1 MRNNKKYRK
10 TAWMGFVMSAVL
22 LMGSVLTGC
31 SEKETIYPDGNIN
44 VIVSAKAG
52 GDTDTYARI
61 LSKYLEKELGVTLTV
76 TNKDRAI
83 AGTREVHNAE
93 PDGYTVEFFHA
104 SSILTKVVGTTDI
117 GALDQKICS
126 VPVSDST
133 QTLVIPAA
141 KYKDIDD
148 FIVRAQSGEEVI
160 ASVNQGSYAHLACV
174 LMEKAINAPN
184 FKYVDSQNASERIV
198 DMLAGRIDLF
208 FAPYGTI
215 QQYVESGD
223 FISLGLLADERNE
236 YLPDVPTLKE
246 QGYDITLEKYFYFA
260 FPPETDDKIVNT
272 FSSAIEKAVQNT
284 ECIDAFK
291 TYSIVP
297 EYHSPEDSV
306 KILENAEK
314 SYEQYKDVLMGN

>member
-1 MRNNKKYRK
+1 M
-10 TAWMGFVMSAVL
+10 
-22 LMGSVLTGC
+22 
-31 SEKETIYPDGNIN
+31 
-44 VIVSAKAG
+44 
-52 GDTDTYARI
+52 
-61 LSKYLEKELGVTLTV
+61 
-76 TNKDRAI
+76 TNKDSAI

-148 FIVRAQSGEEVI
+148 FVARAQGGEEVI

-174 LMEKAINAPN
+174 LLEKAIDAPN

-272 FSSAIEKAVQNT
+272 FASAVEKAVQNT

-314 SYEQYKDVLMGN
+314 SYEQYKDVLTGN